1 MSDLMRIGSSAMN
14 AAYAQLQTTGQNIA
28 NASTPGYVRREVV
41 LTEAGSNDSSGYV
54 GRGVDVT
61 AVRRVYDEFLVRE
74 SVSSRAAAAQDSARA
89 ESLGRLDTL
98 FSDPQSGLGAS
109 FDELVAAFTDVTA
122 RPTDPAARSTVL
134 TRAETFAARASRL
147 DTQLLEMRDSA
158 QGRMQS
164 EVANANQALQGLA
177 AINRRIDDA
186 SGNGGQPNALLDQRD
201 KLLGDLNASL
211 RANATIGSDGT
222 ITVTSQR
229 GEPLVVGGTAS
240 RLVLNADALDPSKRA
255 VSVVRGNGVTL
266 PMDAGQLGGTLA
278 GLMKFSNDD
287 IDAARA
293 QIGRITASVS
303 GAFNAQQALGLDM
316 SGTPG
321 QPMFS
326 VGAATVS
333 GASTNLGTAQFGVA
347 VVDPKALKASD
358 YEIGFD
364 GTQYSVTRLSD
375 GVVTNFASMPQTF
388 DGLTLSLGSGT
399 PTAED
404 RFLVRSATAFASG
417 AKSLLT
423 NGQRLATAMPVVT
436 EPGAGNTGD
445 LKVASLDIASI
456 GATTGATVTITFTGP
471 NTFSVNGAGTGNPS
485 GLSYTPGMQLSFN
498 GWSMKLDGAPAAGDT
513 LRVSATPNPAADNR
527 NARVMQALGDGKLA
541 DGATVIGRYA
551 EMIGDIGARTQG
563 ARSQGDMSQRLY
575 EDAERART
583 EMSGVNLDEEAAR
596 LMQYQQAY
604 QAAAKVIAAA
614 NEMFRSLLEA
624 AG

>member
-61 AVRRVYDEFLVRE
+61 SVRRVYDEFLVRE
-74 SVSSRAAAAQDSARA
+74 SATSRSAAAQDSARSGA
-89 ESLGRLDTL
+89 LERLDTL
-98 FSDPQSGLGAS
+98 FGDPESGLGAS
-109 FDELVAAFTDVTA
+109 FDELVTAFTDVTA
-122 RPTDPAARSTVL
+122 RPSDPAARSTVL
-134 TRAETFAARASRL
+134 TRAETFANRASRL
-147 DTQLLEMRDSA
+147 DGQLLELRDSA
-158 QGRMQS
+158 LGRMQS
-164 EVANANQALQGLA
+164 EVATANQAIEGLA

-186 SGNGGQPNALLDQRD
+186 NGNSGQPNALLDQRD
-201 KLLGDLNASL
+201 KLLGDLNASI
-211 RANATIGSDGT
+211 RANATIDADGT

-240 RLVLNADALDPSKRA
+240 RLVLTADPLDPGKRS
-255 VSVVRGNGVTL
+255 VSVMRGNGVML
-266 PMDAGQLGGTLA
+266 PMDPGQMGGTLA
-278 GLMKFSNDD
+278 GLMKFANED
-287 IDAARA
+287 IDAARG
-293 QIGRITASVS
+293 QVGRLVASVA
-303 GAFNAQQALGLDM
+303 GAFNARQALGLDA
-316 SGTPG
+316 SGTAG
-321 QPMFS
+321 QPMFE
-326 VGAATVS
+326 VGPPTVS
-333 GASTNLGTAQFGVA
+333 GAAANVGNAQFAA
-347 VVDPKALKASD
+347 VVADPAVLKASD

-399 PTAED
+399 PAAED
-404 RFLVRSATAFASG
+404 RYLVRSATTFASG
-417 AKSLLT
+417 SRSLLT
-423 NGQRLATAMPVVT
+423 SPQRLATAMPVVT
-436 EPGAGNTGD
+436 ETGAANTGD
-445 LKVASLDIASI
+445 LKVTSLDIASI
-456 GATTGATVTITFTGP
+456 GATTGATVTLTFTGP
-471 NTFSVNGAGTGNPS
+471 NTFSVTGAGTGNPT
-485 GLSYTPGMQLSFN
+485 GLSYSPGMQLSFN
-498 GWSMKLDGAPAAGDT
+498 GWSMKLDGAPATGDT
-513 LRVSATPNPAADNR
+513 LRVAATPNPAADNR
-527 NARVMQALGDGKLA
+527 NARAMQALGSAAVA

-551 EMIGDIGARTQG
+551 ELIGDIGARTQG
-563 ARSQGDMSQRLY
+563 ARSQGDMSQRLFD
-575 EDAERART
+575 DAERART